1 MIMKNKILMI
11 LLISAVMLYG
21 CSNPFRKKNQCE
33 ILCEQMH
40 SECNMSCP
48 SAENFDP
55 ACHERCDSFRNCKDS
70 CDKPLFK
77 EGSDEDPGETG
88 D

>member
-1 MIMKNKILMI
+1 MKALKKIS
-11 LLISAVMLYG
+11 LLFITAVLITAG
-21 CSNPFRKKNQCE
+21 CANPFRTKSRCE

-48 SAENFDP
+48 TDHFDSS
-55 ACHERCDSFRNCKDS
+55 CHERCDSFRDCKAT

-77 EGSDEDPGETG
+77 EGSEEENEEEE
-88 D
+88 

>member
-1 MIMKNKILMI
+1 MKLFKKIS
-11 LLISAVMLYG
+11 LLFITAVLIAAG
-21 CSNPFRKKNQCE
+21 CANPLRTKSQCE

-48 SAENFDP
+48 SDHFDP
-55 ACHERCDSFRNCKDS
+55 ACHERCDSFRDCRET

-77 EGSDEDPGETG
+77 EGSDEESGEE
-88 D
+88 